1 MNDQSMNNGIDL
13 GVSVASML
21 FWEVGAAYYGGKSF
35 FELTRANTNYL
46 MNNGI
51 NPGMQFI
58 INKE

>member
-1 MNDQSMNNGIDL
+1 VNDQSLNNGIDF
-13 GVSVASML
+13 GVSFSSML

-35 FELTRANTNYL
+35 YGLTRTNTNFL

-58 INKE
+58 YNKE